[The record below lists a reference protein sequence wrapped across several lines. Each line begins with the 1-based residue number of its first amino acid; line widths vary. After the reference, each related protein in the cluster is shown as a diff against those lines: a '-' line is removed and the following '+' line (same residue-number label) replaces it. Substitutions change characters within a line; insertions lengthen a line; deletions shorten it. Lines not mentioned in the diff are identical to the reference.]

1 MKTVAARSFVLI
13 LLAAALGFAPLAEQ
27 PTDWWPAE
35 VARALDR
42 SGDNRAELVKAL
54 RTVPAEQRKGMAF
67 LLANM
72 PERDRKALRADFL
85 LENVALAYK
94 ARAAVPWGRAVP
106 EDVFL
111 NDVLPYAN
119 VDEARHPWRKELYEL
134 CLPLVKDCK
143 TPGEAA
149 QRLNSTVFKKLNVRY
164 STARRKPHQSPKE
177 SVEQGLASC
186 TGLSILLSDAC
197 RSVCVPARLAGT
209 PLWANK
215 RGNHTWVEVWD
226 NGWHFTGACEP
237 DPQGLDRAWFVG
249 DAAQAVKD
257 SPQHAIYAASFKRTG
272 LAFPLVWS
280 PGQKEVQAENVTD
293 RYARKQPAD
302 DTKTRVLVR
311 VWAPGRAQRLALP
324 VTVSER
330 DKPEPVGAGQS
341 RGEGADTND
350 ILAFELPPGGEFVLR
365 VGKPVRA
372 EKTFKTADK
381 QQTLDVEV
389 PAEKKRALTPE
400 QARQVEKAARD
411 YYTADAAEQA
421 KWHFDP
427 ALDRLLKESEP
438 AVREAVWKAYR
449 DAPIHD
455 KLKEDFEANRVR
467 YQKHVSPYKV
477 KKVGKR
483 PEGGWPLFIAMHGGG
498 GAPKAVND
506 SQWEVMQR
514 YYRDQPSVTGYQYL
528 ALRAPN
534 DTWNGF
540 YDDYVPPLVINLIRQ
555 FLLFGDVNPDKVY
568 LMGYSH
574 GGYGA
579 FFIGPKIPD
588 RFAAVHSS
596 AAAPTDG
603 AISPVTLRNTRFT
616 YMVGEKDN
624 AYGRRERC
632 LKFSEA
638 VKKLKEQN
646 KGDYPVE
653 LELKA
658 GFGHGGLPDRD
669 KIKEMYPFTRNP
681 APRHL
686 TWELTDPVV
695 THFYWLAVPQPGKG
709 QALDG
714 EVRDNAVR
722 VTTKGVKQFELA
734 LDARLIAWD
743 KPLRVT
749 VDGKEHTLTVR
760 PSFRTLCQ
768 TLAERGDPQ
777 LAFSWRVRLAAGA
790 AAAAGPKEVREAVAR
805 ALPLLEK
812 AGAGHMEE
820 RTCFACHN
828 QALPLLAMATARE
841 RGLPVPAEELKKH
854 ADFIARFLDENR
866 ANYLKGRGQ
875 GGAADTA
882 GYALWALELTGRK
895 PDATTGAVAEYLLQ
909 YNQALGHWRST
920 SNRPP
925 SEVSPFTV
933 TYLAVRGLQ
942 AVGTAGQKERID
954 KRLRAARAWL
964 ERTPAQDTEDRVF
977 RLWALKRVGAN
988 ADVVRDAARELLQS
1002 QRPEGGW
1009 AQLDAME
1016 PDAYAT
1022 GSALV
1027 ALHEAGGLPTTDPA
1041 YRRGVSFLLASQLR
1055 DGSWHVRSRSR
1066 PFQIYFESGFPH
1078 GKDQF
1083 ISVAASGW
1091 ATAALA
1097 LALPPAKLEAKRT
1110 P

>member
-1 MKTVAARSFVLI
+1 VKTVAPGFLVL
-13 LLAAALGFAPLAEQ
+13 LFPAVAVGFPPLAD
-27 PTDWWPAE
+27 TWPAE
-35 VARALDR
+35 VSRALER
-42 SGDNRAELVKAL
+42 AGDNRADLVKAL
-54 RTVPAEQRKGMAF
+54 RGAPAGQRKGMAF
-67 LLANM
+67 LVAHM
-72 PERDRKALRADFL
+72 PERDLKALRADFL

-94 ARAAVPWGRAVP
+94 ARAEVPWGRDLP
-106 EDVFL
+106 DDVFL

-119 VDEARHPWRKELYEL
+119 VDEARHRWRKEMYEL

-149 QRLNSTVFKKLNVRY
+149 QRLNSTVFKKVNVRY

-177 SVEQGLASC
+177 SIEQGLASC

-197 RSVCVPARLAGT
+197 RSVCVPARLVGT
-209 PLWANK
+209 PLWASK

-226 NGWHFTGACEP
+226 RGWHFTGACEP
-237 DPQGLDRAWFVG
+237 DPKGLDRAWFVG
-249 DAAQAVKD
+249 DAAQAIKD
-257 SPQHAIYAASFKRTG
+257 SPEHAIYAASFRKTG
-272 LAFPLVWS
+272 LAFPLVWA
-280 PGQKEVQAENVTD
+280 PGQKEVQAENVTG
-293 RYARKQPAD
+293 RYARKKVTLKAEQ
-302 DTKTRVLVR
+302 TR
-311 VWAPGRAQRLALP
+311 
-324 VTVSER
+324 E
-330 DKPEPVGAGQS
+330 
-341 RGEGADTND
+341 
-350 ILAFELPPGGEFVLR
+350 
-365 VGKPVRA
+365 
-372 EKTFKTADK
+372 
-381 QQTLDVEV
+381 
-389 PAEKKRALTPE
+389 
-400 QARQVEKAARD
+400 VEKAARD
-411 YYTADAAEQA
+411 YYTADAAGQA
-421 KWHFDP
+421 KWRFDP
-427 ALDRLLKESEP
+427 TLDRLLREDES
-438 AVREAVWKAYR
+438 AVREAVWRAYR
-449 DAPIHD
+449 DAPIHA

-467 YQKHVSPYKV
+467 YQKHVSPYTV

-483 PEGGWPLFIAMHGGG
+483 PAGGWPLFIAMHGGG
-498 GAPKAVND
+498 GVPKAVND
-506 SQWEVMQR
+506 SQWEHMQR

-534 DTWNGF
+534 DVWNGF
-540 YDDYVPPLVINLIRQ
+540 YDDYVPPLVINLDRQ

-579 FFIGPKIPD
+579 FFIGPKTPD
-588 RFAAVHSS
+588 RFAAVHAS

-603 AISPVTLRNTRFT
+603 TISPGTLRNTRFT
-616 YMVGEKDN
+616 FMVGEKDN

-632 LKFSEA
+632 EKFNEA
-638 VKKLKEQN
+638 VKKLKEEN

-653 LELKA
+653 FELKA

-669 KIKEMYPFTRNP
+669 KIKEMYPFNRNP
-681 APRHL
+681 VPRRL
-686 TWELTDPVV
+686 TWELTDPLL

-709 QALDG
+709 QRLDAAIDDAG
-714 EVRDNAVR
+714 VH
-722 VTTKGVKQFELA
+722 VTTRGVKQFELA
-734 LDARLIAWD
+734 LDSRLVPWGT
-743 KPLRVT
+743 PLRIT
-749 VDGKEHTLTVR
+749 VDGKEQTLTAR

-768 TLAERGDPQ
+768 TLAERGDPR
-777 LAFSWRVRLAAGA
+777 LAFCWRVRLSAGVA
-790 AAAAGPKEVREAVAR
+790 AAAETKDVRAAVAR
-805 ALPLLEK
+805 ALPLLQK

-828 QALPLLAMATARE
+828 QAQPLLAMTTARS
-841 RGLPVPAEELKKH
+841 RGLDVPAEELKKH
-854 ADFIARFLDENR
+854 ADFIAAFLASNR
-866 ANYLKGRGQ
+866 DNYLKGRGQ

-882 GYALWALELTGRK
+882 GYALWALELAGRK
-895 PDATTGAVAEYLLQ
+895 PDATTAAVAEYLLQ
-909 YNQALGHWRST
+909 YNQALGHWRTT

-942 AVGTAGQKERID
+942 TFGTAAQKERVE

-964 ERTPAQDTEDRVF
+964 EKTPAHDTEDRVF
-977 RLWALKRVGAN
+977 RLWALKRVGAS
-988 ADVVRDAARELLQS
+988 ADVVRDAVRELLRS

-1009 AQLDAME
+1009 AQTDAME

-1027 ALHEAGGLPTTDPA
+1027 ALHEAGGLPTNDPA
-1041 YRRGVSFLLASQLR
+1041 YRRGLSFLLASQLA

-1097 LALPPAKLEAKRT
+1097 LALPPEKLQAKRT

>member
-1 MKTVAARSFVLI
+1 VKTVALAFLVLF
-13 LLAAALGFAPLAEQ
+13 LPAAEQ
-27 PTDWWPAE
+27 PADRWPAE

-42 SGDNRAELVKAL
+42 AGDNRAELVKAL
-54 RTVPAEQRKGMAF
+54 RGAPAAQRQGMAF
-67 LLANM
+67 LVANM
-72 PERDRKALRADFL
+72 PERDLKALPADFL

-94 ARAAVPWGRAVP
+94 ARTEVPWGRDVP
-106 EDVFL
+106 EEVFL

-119 VDEARHPWRKELYEL
+119 VDEARHPWRKEMYDL

-143 TPGEAA
+143 SPGEAA
-149 QRLNSTVFKKLNVRY
+149 QRLNANVFKKVKVRY
-164 STARRKPHQSPKE
+164 STGRKKPHQSPKE
-177 SVEQGLASC
+177 SIEQGLASC

-226 NGWHFTGACEP
+226 KGWHFTGACEP
-237 DPQGLDRAWFVG
+237 DPQGLDRGWFVG

-257 SPQHAIYAASFKRTG
+257 SPRHAIYAASFRKTG

-293 RYARKQPAD
+293 RYARKKPAD

-311 VWAPGRAQRLALP
+311 VWAPGRGKRLALP
-324 VTVSER
+324 VAVAERGKSE
-330 DKPEPVGAGQS
+330 PTLTGQS

-350 ILAFELPPGGEFVLR
+350 ILAFDLPKGREFVLR
-365 VGKPVRA
+365 VGKPVRV
-372 EKTFKTADK
+372 EKAFKTAADG
-381 QQTLDVEV
+381 QFSIDVEV
-389 PAEKKRALTPE
+389 PAVEKKPGLTPE
-400 QARQVEKAARD
+400 QVKQVEKAARD
-411 YYTADAAEQA
+411 YYGADAAEQA
-421 KWHFDP
+421 KWRFDR
-427 ALDRLLKESEP
+427 ALDRLLLENEP
-438 AVREAVWKAYR
+438 AVREAVWRAYR
-449 DAPIHD
+449 DAPVHGAM
-455 KLKEDFEANRVR
+455 KEDFEANRVR
-467 YQKHVSPYKV
+467 YQKYVSPYKV

-498 GAPKAVND
+498 NTPKAVND
-506 SQWEVMQR
+506 SQWEHMQR

-540 YDDYVPPLVINLIRQ
+540 YDEYVPPLIINLIRQ
-555 FLLFGDVNPDKVY
+555 SLLFGDVNPDKVY

-579 FFIGPKIPD
+579 FYIGPKIPD

-632 LKFSEA
+632 EKFNE
-638 VKKLKEQN
+638 VMQKIKEQN

-669 KIKEMYPFTRNP
+669 KIKEMYAFTRNP
-681 APRHL
+681 VPRHL
-686 TWELTDPVV
+686 TWELTDAVL

-709 QALDG
+709 QRLDA
-714 EVRDNAVR
+714 VVSDNAVR
-722 VTTKGVKQFELA
+722 VTTRGVKQFELA
-734 LDARLIAWD
+734 LDGRLISWD

-749 VDGKEHTLTVR
+749 IDGKEQTLTAR

-790 AAAAGPKEVREAVAR
+790 SAAATPKDVREAVAR
-805 ALPLLEK
+805 ALPLLRK

-828 QALPLLAMATARE
+828 QALPLLAMSTGRS
-841 RGLPVPAEELKKH
+841 RGLAVPADELKKH
-854 ADFIARFLDENR
+854 ADFIANFLAENR

-882 GYALWALELTGRK
+882 GYALWALELAGRK
-895 PDATTGAVAEYLLQ
+895 PDATTAAVAEYLLQ

-933 TYLAVRGLQ
+933 TYLALRGLQ
-942 AVGTAGQKERID
+942 TFGTAGQKGRID
-954 KRLRAARAWL
+954 ERTRAARRWL
-964 ERTPAQDTEDRVF
+964 ERTPARDTEDRVF
-977 RLWALKRVGAN
+977 RLWALKRVGAG

-1002 QRPEGGW
+1002 QRPDGGW

-1027 ALHEAGGLPTTDPA
+1027 ALHEAGGLPTTDAA
-1041 YRRGVSFLLASQLR
+1041 YRRGVSFLLASQR
-1055 DGSWHVRSRSR
+1055 ADGSWHVRSRSR

-1083 ISVAASGW
+1083 ISAAASGW
-1091 ATAALA
+1091 AAAALA
-1097 LALPPAKLEAKRT
+1097 LTLPPAKLEARLT